1 MTPTSDTSHLPSE
14 VKLNTAEKNKKERKE
29 EGRRGGKKGR
39 EEGEGRRGEEL
50 PVLERATKHLLPQE
64 DSLIYPGTEE
74 RRGSRGVT

>member
-39 EEGEGRRGEEL
+39 EEGEGRRGGKKGREE
-50 PVLERATKHLLPQE
+50 
-64 DSLIYPGTEE
+64 EE
-74 RRGSRGVT
+74 RNYLFWKELLNICYHKRTV